1 MGLLDGETVE
11 DTEVILEAKKE
22 VLNNTQKWVK
32 DVTEIDSKDLAD
44 GWFKLKNLVA
54 GRFLTATSP
63 TVLIVSGK
71 NSFLANN

>member
-1 MGLLDGETVE
+1 MGLLDGETIE

>member
-1 MGLLDGETVE
+1 MGLLDGETIE

-22 VLNNTQKWVK
+22 VSNNAQKWVK
-32 DVTEIDSKDLAD
+32 DVSEIDSKDFAD